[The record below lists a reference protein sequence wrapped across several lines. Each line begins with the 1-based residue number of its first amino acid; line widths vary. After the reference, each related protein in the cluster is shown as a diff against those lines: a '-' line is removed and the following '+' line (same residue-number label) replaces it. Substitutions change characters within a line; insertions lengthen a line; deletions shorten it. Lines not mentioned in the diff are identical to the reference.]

1 MLLSL
6 KKYFSIFLKYSA
18 PVGLFI
24 VMPLLVALY
33 LGHNIITLEKN
44 KHISELSTRVD
55 NSLKDIESEI
65 TPGSFLLKVSRGA
78 WYTFKQCNDEKDK
91 FWDYY
96 QNLCDYLQS
105 EPDLYTFDENG
116 NLVTPRNI
124 NLKSRFLGVKLWNT
138 INSSFDEKLNAS
150 LKFKKQFKSFLG
162 KEFKLGSFLENR
174 NHLTPIIVNT
184 KEGYIYWM
192 NYPDNPQKGILL
204 VFWDIP
210 SFDFRFKQIIKRYAS
225 KFEDGFTKDLS
236 NNLKQFVENKTE
248 DDKADYNSIFLHS
261 AIINP
266 KEAYIDSRGYIW
278 RAVNLEKDWLLASL
292 KSDSLKY
299 TMFHTCFITA
309 IFILG
314 IVAISFYIWAVKQ
327 QTYYLSIHTKL
338 ISLFLIAVITP
349 VMAFSLLGYRYI
361 SDMRKNL
368 INQFGKDSRNVLLN
382 IDREL
387 GTSGNVFRDDFRKL
401 VKDFQHY
408 DENENIR
415 KSISESIARHELVE
429 INRRLA
435 SDASVIKQITNYVVY
450 EDMAQVTDAFS
461 KCCID
466 TMLNKNLMD
475 TIDPVLRSAM
485 TGPECGL
492 TSFWA
497 RPDNVQDYVFGSLE
511 LYLYWCFAQSEK
523 YGKEYFFILKKTDI
537 VLRDH
542 LQKRLKKC
550 LTNPKEKDFI
560 IFVCNDNNEEWFPN
574 ISLANSVK
582 DISRRINYMG
592 KPIETEIDFNSKHYL
607 LLGMKS
613 EKIRGYSFYALY
625 PYDKIEGKLKN
636 IIGLITSGII
646 LFIVMAL
653 AIGYKLSETFLYPV
667 KRLKDGV
674 IAIKA
679 RNTEFRIEPL
689 QKDEFGSLA
698 TSFNNMIGDLKEI
711 ELAKYIQESLLPTSL
726 PELNGYQLSFANRM
740 ASGVGGDYFDT
751 MLLDDDNLCVI
762 IGDVSGHGI
771 ASALVMAIAKS
782 VLYQGFK
789 ETRNLIELFTDL
801 NTVVTAYF
809 FKPPV
814 KKMIT
819 LFATIINL
827 PTGKATFLDAGHNF
841 PMKISKNGEITELKM
856 VGAPVG
862 ALKRMK
868 KKSVDEF
875 VIEEGESVVFYTDGV
890 IEATGKTSEQY
901 GYNRFK
907 ESLSKLTSESS
918 EVIINTLFENYDKW
932 EDGTEPDDDVTLA
945 VLKRLPSQNDESE
958 IVS

>member
-1 MLLSL
+1 MWLSI
-6 KKYFSIFLKYSA
+6 KKYISIFLKYSA

-24 VMPLLVALY
+24 ILPLMVALY

-44 KHISELSTRVD
+44 KHISELSTRIE

-78 WYTFKQCNDEKDK
+78 WYTFKQCEKESNK

-96 QNLCDYLQS
+96 KNLCDYLQS
-105 EPDLYTFDENG
+105 EPDLYCFDENG

-124 NLKSRFLGVKLWNT
+124 NLKSRFLGAKLWNT
-138 INSSFDEKLNAS
+138 INSSFEEKLSAS
-150 LKFKKQFKSFLG
+150 LKMKKQFKSFLG

-174 NHLTPIIVNT
+174 NRLTPIIVNT

-210 SFDFRFKQIIKRYAS
+210 SFDFRLTQITKRYAS
-225 KFEDGFTKDLS
+225 KFEDGFIKDYA
-236 NNLKQFVENKTE
+236 NNIKEFVQNKAE
-248 DDKADYNSIFLHS
+248 ESKADYNNIFLNS
-261 AIINP
+261 ALLNAN
-266 KEAYIDSRGYIW
+266 EAFIDSRGYVW
-278 RAVNLEKDWLLASL
+278 RAVCFEKDWVLASL
-292 KSDSLKY
+292 KSDSLNYNK
-299 TMFHTCFITA
+299 FHSCFIFAIFVLGITA
-309 IFILG
+309 IL
-314 IVAISFYIWAVKQ
+314 FYIWAVKQ
-327 QTYYLSIHTKL
+327 QSFYLSIHTKL

-361 SDMRKNL
+361 NDMRKNL
-368 INQFGKDSRNVLLN
+368 CSQFGKDSRNVLLN

-401 VKDFQHY
+401 VIDFQHY
-408 DENENIR
+408 DEDENVR
-415 KSISESIARHELVE
+415 EKISESLAKHELVE

-435 SDASVIKQITNYVVY
+435 SDASVIKQITNYVVF
-450 EDMAQVTDAFS
+450 EDMSTVTDAFS

-466 TMLNKNLMD
+466 TMLNTNLMD
-475 TIDPVLRSAM
+475 SIDPVLRSAM

-511 LYLYWCFAQSEK
+511 LYLYWCFSESEK
-523 YGKEYFFILKKTDI
+523 YGKEYFFILRKTDI

-542 LQKRLKKC
+542 LQKRLKKSQ
-550 LTNPKEKDFI
+550 NIPKEKEFI
-560 IFVCNDNNEEWFPN
+560 ILVCNDKNEEWFPDR
-574 ISLANSVK
+574 SLANSLK
-582 DISRRINYMG
+582 DISRRVNYMG
-592 KPIETEIDFNSKHYL
+592 KPIETEIDINSKHYL
-607 LLGMKS
+607 LLAMKS

-625 PYDKIEGKLKN
+625 PYEKIEGKLKV
-636 IIGLITSGII
+636 IVRLITYGII
-646 LFIVMAL
+646 LFIIMAL

-674 IAIKA
+674 IAIKE
-679 RNTEFRIEPL
+679 RNTEFRIERL
-689 QKDEFGSLA
+689 QNDEFGSLA
-698 TSFNNMIGDLKEI
+698 SSFNNMIGDLKEI

-726 PELNGYQLSFANRM
+726 PELNGYQLSFSNRM

-751 MLLDDDNLCVI
+751 MLLDDENLCVI

-789 ETRNLIELFTDL
+789 ETRNLIDLFTDL
-801 NTVVTAYF
+801 NTVITTYF

-827 PTGKATFLDAGHNF
+827 PSGKATFLDAGHNF
-841 PMKISKNGEITELKM
+841 PMKISKDGEITELMM

-868 KKSVDEF
+868 KKAVDEF
-875 VIEEGESVVFYTDGV
+875 IIEEGETVVFYTDGI

-901 GYNRFK
+901 GYTRFK
-907 ESLSKLTSESS
+907 ENLSEMANESS
-918 EVIINTLFENYDKW
+918 EVIINTLFEKYDAW

-945 VLKRLPSQNDESE
+945 VLKRLSSQNDKSE